1 MQKFIFFPKRHNI
14 RLIWILLLLSP
25 IGLSSCL
32 SVKAYQKMYLND
44 EDMLLKVRSIELPE
58 LSFESYREGAS
69 GANKGKT
76 GGGCGCN

>member
-1 MQKFIFFPKRHNI
+1 MIKKLLKYLCFCIFIATSAGMLNA
-14 RLIWILLLLSP
+14 
-25 IGLSSCL
+25 CV

-44 EDMLLKVRSIELPE
+44 EDMKLKLRHIETSE
-58 LSFESYREGAS
+58 INFQSYREGAS